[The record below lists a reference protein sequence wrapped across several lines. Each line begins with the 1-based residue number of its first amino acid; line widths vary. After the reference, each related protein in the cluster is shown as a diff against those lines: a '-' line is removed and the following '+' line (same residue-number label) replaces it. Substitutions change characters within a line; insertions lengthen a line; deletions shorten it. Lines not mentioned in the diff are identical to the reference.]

1 MRKICYGCAMSLDG
15 YIAGPGGEAD
25 WIVMDPDIDFQAAED
40 RFDTYLMGRRTFEAT
55 GGRDGS
61 SPGMRTF
68 VFSRTLRQKDYKKI
82 TIVGEG
88 WRDVV
93 RSLRG
98 EAGKDIWLFGG
109 GDLFRG
115 LAAEGFVD
123 TVEVAV
129 MPVILGRG
137 IPLIAESTSRIA
149 LTLRER
155 RTYEKTGIVS
165 LVYAV
170 SDARGERSR
179 AGRTSTP
186 TAEGRRPKPRA
197 LR

>member
-25 WIVMDPDIDFQAAED
+25 WIVMDREIDFRAAAD
-40 RFDTYLMGRRTFEAT
+40 RFDTYLLGRRTFEAT

-61 SPGMRTF
+61 SRGTRTF
-68 VFSRTLRQKDYKKI
+68 VFSRTLQQKDYKKI
-82 TIVGEG
+82 AIVGED
-88 WRDVV
+88 WRNVV
-93 RSLRG
+93 RSLRE

-109 GDLFRG
+109 GDLFRS
-115 LAAEGFVD
+115 LAAEGLVD

-129 MPVILGRG
+129 MPVILGSG
-137 IPLIAESTSRIA
+137 IRLIAEPASRIA
-149 LTLRER
+149 LTLTEQ

-170 SDARGERSR
+170 NDPRG
-179 AGRTSTP
+179 
-186 TAEGRRPKPRA
+186 K
-197 LR
+197 

>member
-1 MRKICYGCAMSLDG
+1 RKICYGCAMSLDG

-25 WIVMDPDIDFQAAED
+25 WIVMDPDIDFQAAAE

-68 VFSRTLRQKDYKKI
+68 VFSRTLQQKDYRKI
-82 TIVGEG
+82 TIVGEN

-93 RSLRG
+93 RSLR
-98 EAGKDIWLFGG
+98 EQPGKDVWLFGG
-109 GDLFRG
+109 GDLFRS
-115 LAAEGFVD
+115 LAADGFVD

-129 MPVILGRG
+129 MPVILGGG
-137 IPLIAESTSRIA
+137 IPLIAEPTSRIA
-149 LTLRER
+149 LTLTEQ

-179 AGRTSTP
+179 PGRASTP
-186 TAEGRRPKPRA
+186 PAEGRQPEPRA
-197 LR
+197 RR

>member
-1 MRKICYGCAMSLDG
+1 MRKVCYGCAMSLDG

-25 WIVMDPDIDFQAAED
+25 WIVMDPDIDFQAAAD

-55 GGRDGS
+55 GARDGS

-68 VFSRTLRQKDYKKI
+68 VFSRTLRQSDYKNV
-82 TIVGEG
+82 TIVGED

-93 RSLRG
+93 RSLR
-98 EAGKDIWLFGG
+98 EDAGKDIWLFGG
-109 GDLFRG
+109 GDLFRS

-129 MPVILGRG
+129 MPVILGGG
-137 IPLIAESTSRIA
+137 IRLIAEPASRVA
-149 LTLRER
+149 LSLTER
-155 RTYEKTGIVS
+155 KVFEKTGIVG

-170 SDARGERSR
+170 SDARG
-179 AGRTSTP
+179 
-186 TAEGRRPKPRA
+186 K
-197 LR
+197 

>member
-25 WIVMDPDIDFQAAED
+25 WIVMDPDIDFRAAAD

-68 VFSRTLRQKDYKKI
+68 VFSRTLRQSDYRNV
-82 TIVGEG
+82 TIVGED

-93 RSLRG
+93 RSLR
-98 EAGKDIWLFGG
+98 EDAGKDIWLFGG
-109 GDLFRG
+109 GDLFRS

-137 IPLIAESTSRIA
+137 IPLIAESTSRIG

-155 RTYEKTGIVS
+155 RTYAKTGIVS
-165 LVYAV
+165 LVYIV
-170 SDARGERSR
+170 NDV
-179 AGRTSTP
+179 
-186 TAEGRRPKPRA
+186 RRQ
-197 LR
+197 